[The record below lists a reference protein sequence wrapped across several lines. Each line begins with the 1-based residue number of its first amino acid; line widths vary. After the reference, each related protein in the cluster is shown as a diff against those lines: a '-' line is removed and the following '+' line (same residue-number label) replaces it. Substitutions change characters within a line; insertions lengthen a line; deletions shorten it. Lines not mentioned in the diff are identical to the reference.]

1 MLRIKAIFLLTLFSF
16 SAFGNT
22 FEIHYCEG
30 EVTDIS
36 LFGSANCVC
45 ENEVVFAEEEAC
57 HAEHSSCCDKS
68 PVAEQDQN
76 LEEKPCCESVFGQV
90 INTIEFQHTPK
101 SIQQAWIALL
111 VLNPSLFLAEAT
123 EVNSE
128 LTYLDPESW
137 VDIPIKLQRFLI

>member
-36 LFGSANCVC
+36 LFGFANCVC
-45 ENEVVFAEEEAC
+45 DNDVVVVEEEAC
-57 HAEHSSCCDKS
+57 HSAQNSCCEA
-68 PVAEQDQN
+68 PPLTEQDQN
-76 LEEKPCCESVFGQV
+76 MEEKSCCESEFGQV
-90 INTIEFQHTPK
+90 INTFEFQPTSK
-101 SIQQAWIALL
+101 SIQQAWIVLL
-111 VLNPSLFLAEAT
+111 VLNPSIFLAETA
-123 EVNSE
+123 EVNTE
-128 LTYLDPESW
+128 LAYVDPESW